1 MNYVQLNPEYDGQCC
16 PSTWTATRTASCG
29 QRVGSFP
36 DLSVSTGEAYGY
48 GCAWNKL
55 PEQESGFIVV
65 PAGVR
70 KMRIIARGQHGGY
83 MNGTPLDDK
92 RAGIAGWGAEV
103 AGYIDVTP
111 GQGITVLPQS
121 QYAGVGGGLPSNPNN
136 NEGVRW
142 TRGGASS
149 AVYAPS
155 AFINAAGGGGQGVTG
170 NKGTHAD
177 SGGPYLS
184 RSMGEA
190 PERNGL
196 ASGGGGGAGCY
207 GGRAG
212 FPYVGAPAAGG
223 YGGKSCFPPSFTVDW
238 NRDPLDQIAAVEIHW
253 ACIPPLPPTVTT
265 ITEDA
270 GATTTYETSTLIVS
284 TETLTAATITETAYE
299 TVESALPVSYTDSTY
314 TPDPIPTTL
323 TDTETTYPPSSTAF
337 ETSTP
342 ETSFFTETES
352 IETTPATQ
360 TVYETVTPATS
371 FFTETRTETIS
382 PATRFETVTVT
393 PATRTLAASATTTQT
408 VASGT
413 TTTSVTSATG
423 HANCVQQRMT
433 YPAACCPTAYMSG
446 LKNSTAP
453 SKLRRRNVIYA
464 RDYTTV
470 TVSTG
475 TKTATQTVDGTATT
489 EVTPPVETTTVTE
502 TTTGPLTIST
512 NIITANAST
521 ETFYETQTVEGDAS
535 TVTVTLTA
543 DAPSYTYTSTEYR
556 EAPTPLYTNTSTAD
570 APSLAATDVE
580 YETLATPVQTVET
593 EAATPITTSTSTSTV
608 LSTVPAATATS
619 TQYVQSTTCAV
630 ENKPASTCP
639 LPLLGLADQLSR
651 RFFSGQPV
659 VIDCGSAGT
668 FYYS

>member
-1 MNYVQLNPEYDGQCC
+1 MRSLTLLFAITAAIAGAEAQQCPSNMNFVAQAGTNGQCC
-16 PSTWTATRTASCG
+16 PSQVNAPRANSCG
-29 QRVGSFP
+29 TPAPNSPAGNLMFACTFP
-36 DLSVSTGEAYGY
+36 
-48 GCAWNKL
+48 KL
-55 PEQESGFIVV
+55 PDMETANFIV
-65 PAGVR
+65 PNGVTKLR
-70 KMRIIARGQHGGY
+70 VIARGEHGQYLNSASVVQKRSGY
-83 MNGTPLDDK
+83 GSVIT
-92 RAGIAGWGAEV
+92 
-103 AGYIDVTP
+103 GYVDVTP
-111 GQGITVLPQS
+111 GQSFTLYPQS
-121 QYAGVGGGLPSNPNN
+121 QFGAVGGGLPTSQQ
-136 NEGVRW
+136 GRGISW
-142 TRGGASS
+142 TRGGGAS
-149 AVYAPS
+149 AIYGPI
-155 AFINAAGGGGQGVTG
+155 FLNAAGGGGQGTNG
-170 NKGTHAD
+170 RLARNAD
-177 SGGPYLS
+177 SSGSYLS

-190 PERNGL
+190 PEKSGL
-196 ASGGGGGAGCY
+196 ASGGGGGSGCY

-212 FPYVGAPAAGG
+212 FPFSGDTAAAG
-223 YGGKSCFPPSFTVDW
+223 YGGKSCYPADMTLAV
-238 NRDPLDQIAAVEIHW
+238 NTLANDQDRAIEIHY
-253 ACIPPLPPTVTT
+253 ACIPAAAVVTT

-284 TETLTAATITETAYE
+284 TETLTAATVTETAYE
-299 TVESALPVSYTDSTY
+299 TVESALPV
-314 TPDPIPTTL
+314 
-323 TDTETTYPPSSTAF
+323 STAF

-360 TVYETVTPATS
+360 TVYETVTPPTS

-393 PATRTLAASATTTQT
+393 PATRTVAASATTTET

-453 SKLRRRNVIYA
+453 PKLRRRNVIYA

-475 TKTATQTVDGTATT
+475 TKTATQTVNGTATT

-512 NIITANAST
+512 NVITANAST

-543 DAPSYTYTSTEYR
+543 NAPSYTYTSTEYR

-570 APSLAATDVE
+570 APSSTATDVE

-639 LPLLGLADQLSR
+639 LPLLGLADQLVQISLIKSR

-668 FYYS
+668 FYYA